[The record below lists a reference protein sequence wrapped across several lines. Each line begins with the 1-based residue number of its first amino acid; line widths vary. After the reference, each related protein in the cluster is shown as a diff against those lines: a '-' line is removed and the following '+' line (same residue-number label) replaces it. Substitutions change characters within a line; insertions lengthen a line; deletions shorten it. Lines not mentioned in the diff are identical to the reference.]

1 MAFSQSG
8 PLNPTAS
15 IWISPVVPIMISMVP
30 FMFIRLHPHEHEFDG
45 PVLLMAAKNGQGINP
60 FDYLED
66 SFTRL
71 PAAKIT

>member
-1 MAFSQSG
+1 
-8 PLNPTAS
+8 
-15 IWISPVVPIMISMVP
+15 MISMVP